1 MRAPVVFTA
10 SVCGLWTPAFQS
22 SLTRAARLARGGK
35 YDAAAQLLE
44 SEIYNY
50 RDSFMFFYLLGL
62 CSLYGGNYGG
72 AHDYLMRARELKPRE
87 PAVLL
92 ALAALYVKR
101 TDTRRAISLY
111 LEAQDIDGKNRIA
124 KRALK
129 VLRKYSGSDDL
140 AAWIEAGKLRSLYP
154 PLPHEKLKAARIA
167 RNMIA
172 AVATAAAAAVVA
184 GFVLGKFNPLPRR
197 ADREGFAESVLVQ
210 SETEKPL
217 QTGGVFQFM
226 LTERQILSTYNLAR
240 RLFNEGRDNAA
251 MVEIN
256 RIIESNASEGIKNRA
271 RVMSR
276 YLEPPGFDALKQGAA
291 DNIKYADAAKAPLL
305 YRDCYVLWS
314 GMAANIVE
322 GRNETAFDFL
332 VGYDGRRVVEGV
344 IRVNLPF
351 AASVST
357 EYPLEVL
364 GKITPADSG
373 GGLALEGVTI
383 HQPVIR

>member
-1 MRAPVVFTA
+1 MRVPVVL
-10 SVCGLWTPAFQS
+10 SVCGLWTPVFQS

-35 YDAAAQLLE
+35 YDAATQLLE
-44 SEIYNY
+44 GEVYNY

-72 AHDYLMRARELKPRE
+72 AHDYLMRARELNPRE

-111 LEAQDIDGKNRIA
+111 LEVQDIDGKNRIA
-124 KRALK
+124 KNALK
-129 VLRKYSGSDDL
+129 ILRKYSGSDDL
-140 AAWIEAGKLRSLYP
+140 AAWIESGKLRGLYP
-154 PLPHEKLKAARIA
+154 PFPHEKLTAAKLARKIIA
-167 RNMIA
+167 IVVA
-172 AVATAAAAAVVA
+172 AVAVVTVVA
-184 GFVLGKFNPLPRR
+184 GLVKFNPLPRH
-197 ADREGFAESVLVQ
+197 ADREGFAESVLLQ
-210 SETEKPL
+210 SEIEKPL

-256 RIIESNASEGIKNRA
+256 RILESNASEGIKNRA
-271 RVMSR
+271 RVMAR
-276 YLEPPGFDALKQGAA
+276 YLEPPSFDALKQEAA

-305 YRDCYVLWS
+305 YRNCYVLWR
-314 GMAANIVE
+314 GMAANIAE
-322 GRNETAFDFL
+322 GQNETSFIFL
-332 VGYDGRRVVEGV
+332 VGYDGRSVLEGSVDV
-344 IRVNLPF
+344 ILPF
-351 AASVST
+351 AASIST

-364 GKITPADSG
+364 GKITPINSG
-373 GGLALEGVTI
+373 DGLALEGVTI
-383 HQPVIR
+383 HQSVSR